1 MHYGTKK
8 AELMMN
14 SMLQHTSILTP
25 SKEQQVQLS
34 SSVVGKE
41 LLAIFEKQSLTPVFQ
56 PIIDLKNRSIFA
68 HEALIRGPKNSFLHN
83 PLNLLHA
90 AEEHDCLFEIDW
102 LARLLSIHSFQH
114 QRAESLLFLN
124 VTVNTL
130 MQKTHKSGITLEYLQ
145 LSGVPIER
153 VVIEITELQPIKDFR
168 AFVESVDHYRKM
180 GFKVAIDDLGAG
192 YNGLR
197 IWSEI
202 KPDFV
207 KIDHHFICDIDIDN
221 DKHRFM
227 ETICTLAK
235 NLGTKIV
242 AEGIETYGELMALEK
257 LEVDFVQGFLFKR
270 PHETINNKLDFIWP
284 AANSQVYGST
294 QYATA
299 GHILQEVFTTDL
311 HCNIMDVARF
321 FLANPEMSFLPVIED
336 DIIYGMI
343 WRETIMSHIV
353 KALEYCANPSRT
365 LSTVIDT
372 EIITIP
378 IETALYDVAKILTGN
393 HSGKQTSV
401 FIITEKGHYKG
412 CGLQKDVL
420 ARLVANPPLMAI
432 AS

>member
-1 MHYGTKK
+1 
-8 AELMMN
+8 MN
-14 SMLQHTSILTP
+14 SMLQHTSILQLG
-25 SKEQQVQLS
+25 KEQQARLS

-83 PLNLLHA
+83 PLNLLQA

-130 MQKTHKSGITLEYLQ
+130 MQKSHKSGITLEYLQ
-145 LSGVPIER
+145 LLGVPIEQ
-153 VVIEITELQPIKDFR
+153 VVIEITELQPVKDFR

-180 GFKVAIDDLGAG
+180 GFMVAIDDLGAG

-202 KPDFV
+202 RPDFV
-207 KIDHHFICDIDIDN
+207 KIDHHFISDIHLDN
-221 DKHRFM
+221 DKLSFM

-242 AEGIETYGELMALEK
+242 AEGIENYGELVALEN
-257 LEVDFVQGFLFKR
+257 LQVDFVQGYLFKR
-270 PHETINNKLDFIWP
+270 PHETITKNLDFIWP
-284 AANSQVYGST
+284 ALNSKSPNTLEYP
-294 QYATA
+294 TA
-299 GHILQEVFTTDL
+299 EHILKEIFTTDL

-321 FLANPEMSFLPVIED
+321 FLANPEMSFLPVVEE

-343 WRETIMSHIV
+343 WRETLMSHIV
-353 KALEYCANPSRT
+353 KALEYCAGTSRT
-365 LSTVIDT
+365 LNTVIDT

-378 IETALYDVAKILTGN
+378 IETWLYDVAKILTGN

-401 FIITEKGHYKG
+401 FIITDKGYYKG

-420 ARLVANPPLMAI
+420 AKLITHMPLLAND
-432 AS
+432 S